1 MKKIFL
7 FVAMAVVSTS
17 AFAQKFAHLN
27 STEVFQLIPE
37 MDEVRS
43 QLETMA
49 KDNQDVIKSMYDE
62 YQSKAQ
68 DYQQKVATWT
78 PAIRESKEKE
88 LMEMESRINDTQ
100 QSIQQEMQVRQNEL
114 TAPVMKKMQ
123 ETIEAVAKKGGYIY
137 VFDVSSALYIDPAQ
151 SVDITKEIRK
161 ALNIP
166 EGRTI
171 ESLQAEL
178 QAKQQAQ
185 AAN

>member
-1 MKKIFL
+1 
-7 FVAMAVVSTS
+7 
-17 AFAQKFAHLN
+17 
-27 STEVFQLIPE
+27 
-37 MDEVRS
+37 
-43 QLETMA
+43 
-49 KDNQDVIKSMYDE
+49 
-62 YQSKAQ
+62 
-68 DYQQKVATWT
+68 
-78 PAIRESKEKE
+78 
-88 LMEMESRINDTQ
+88 MESRINDTQ

-137 VFDVSSALYIDPAQ
+137 VFDISSALYIDPAQ
-151 SVDITKEIRK
+151 SVDITKEVRR

-166 EGRTI
+166 DSRTI